1 MWHTIPAMIFVS
13 LALVFFYALETPPDK
28 PDATAATE
36 LRVAPALEALPLDAD
51 HSLPPLAMIADKPVL
66 INFFAS
72 WCTPCLGEH
81 PFIKTLGARDDV
93 LLYGIGWN
101 DSASNIAAFLQKNGN
116 PYDHV
121 AVDEEGRTAIAYGIT
136 GVPESFLID
145 RQHRIAYHQRGPLTE
160 DIIEKEIIPLLEKK
174 HD

>member
-1 MWHTIPAMIFVS
+1 MIFVI
-13 LALVFFYALETPPDK
+13 LTLMFFYALETPPDA
-28 PDATAATE
+28 PNTVLSLPPRT
-36 LRVAPALEALPLDAD
+36 APALDASPLDKATT
-51 HSLPPLAMIADKPVL
+51 LPPLAMIADKPVL

-81 PFIKTLGARDDV
+81 PLIAALGARDDV
-93 LLYGIGWN
+93 LLYGIAWN
-101 DSASNIAAFLQKNGN
+101 DSAAGVAAFLQKNGN

-121 AVDEEGRTAIAYGIT
+121 AVDEDGRTAIAYGIT

-145 RQHRIAYHQRGPLTE
+145 RGRRIAYHQRGPLTKE
-160 DIIEKEIIPLLEKK
+160 IIEKEIIPALEKK